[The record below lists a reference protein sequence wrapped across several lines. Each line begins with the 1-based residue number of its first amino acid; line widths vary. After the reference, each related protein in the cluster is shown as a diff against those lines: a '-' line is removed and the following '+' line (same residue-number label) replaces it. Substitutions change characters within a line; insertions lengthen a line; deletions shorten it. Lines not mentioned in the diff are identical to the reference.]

1 MFFVHWKELQRQ
13 SGKSYVEWKRQ
24 SFGWEKGILMAFF
37 GDRDE
42 DRAADDSS
50 KDAHVIFTRGTNHE
64 MLRAFYGSLG

>member
-1 MFFVHWKELQRQ
+1 
-13 SGKSYVEWKRQ
+13 
-24 SFGWEKGILMAFF
+24 MAFF